1 MDLANVPGPA
11 RTSLREYVQQAVRN
25 ALLDGSLQ
33 PDELF
38 SATQL
43 AKQLGV
49 SSTPVREALLDLA
62 RDGILIPERNRG
74 FRVALIDHESL
85 IKLAE
90 VRSMLE
96 VPALAVIAK
105 NLSDAD
111 YTRLSVL
118 AQQADV
124 HAQALNRFEYARD
137 DRIFH
142 VELTKLAGNKFVT
155 EIVSDFRNR
164 SRLAMSRTP
173 YDHQN
178 LSASSHDH
186 QIILDAL
193 RQGEIEKAQRV
204 LTHHILDQ

>member
-11 RTSLREYVQQAVRN
+11 RTSLREYVQQAVRT

-33 PDELF
+33 PEELF

-74 FRVALIDHESL
+74 FRVALIDHDSL
-85 IKLAE
+85 IQLAQ

-96 VPALAVIAK
+96 VPLLAIIAK
-105 NLSDAD
+105 NFTAAD
-111 YTRLSVL
+111 YARLTGL

-124 HAQALNRFEYARD
+124 HAQEQNRFEYARD

-142 VELTKLAGNKFVT
+142 VELTKLGGNKFVT

-164 SRLAMSRTP
+164 SRLAMSRAP
-173 YDHQN
+173 YDHQD
-178 LSASSHDH
+178 LRAASQDH

-193 RQGEIEKAQRV
+193 RAGETAKAQRV
-204 LTHHILDQ
+204 LTGHILDQ